1 MLLCGSLPV
10 RHLQVDLVHVD
21 PFCRGSSFL
30 ERFVADQG
38 KEVEVE
44 VFCDCDAKW
53 TVATRVR
60 LALMVQ
66 VRRCLEPLFFA
77 T

>member
-1 MLLCGSLPV
+1 MGVSQCATFRKTSFMSIRSVEAPAFWSALL
-10 RHLQVDLVHVD
+10 QN
-21 PFCRGSSFL
+21 
-30 ERFVADQG
+30 QG
-38 KEVEVE
+38 KAVEVE

-77 T
+77 V